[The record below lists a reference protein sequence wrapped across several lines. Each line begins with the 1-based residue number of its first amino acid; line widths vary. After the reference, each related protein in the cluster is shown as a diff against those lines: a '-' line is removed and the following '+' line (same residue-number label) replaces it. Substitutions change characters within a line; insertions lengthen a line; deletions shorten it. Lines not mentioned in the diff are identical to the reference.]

1 MKSSICFAACL
12 CSLLMLTACATPHTM
27 TLKNGSIIEMA
38 DEPKFNRNTGFYE
51 YESLDGK
58 KVQVNKDEVLD
69 VKEM

>member
-1 MKSSICFAACL
+1 MKSYICFVTCL
-12 CSLLMLTACATPHTM
+12 CSLLMLTACSTPHTM

-38 DEPKFNRNTGFYE
+38 DEPEFNRKTGFYE
-51 YESLDGK
+51 YETLDGK